1 MLISFSGMFP
11 VWGADE
17 VSLAVGTSVLFL
29 QPLSIPISV
38 KVMKDGKSVLVSTIE
53 RLCTLLECDVSDIME
68 FEPEQK

>member
-38 KVMKDGKSVLVSTIE
+38 KVINRTEI
-53 RLCTLLECDVSDIME
+53 TLFIWAIL
-68 FEPEQK
+68 Q

>member
-38 KVMKDGKSVLVSTIE
+38 KVINRTEITFFIWAIL
-53 RLCTLLECDVSDIME
+53 
-68 FEPEQK
+68 Q

>member
-38 KVMKDGKSVLVSTIE
+38 KVIIRTNFVKWAQKYKGE
-53 RLCTLLECDVSDIME
+53 R
-68 FEPEQK
+68 